1 MSLFDS
7 VSKKWLTLSERF
19 NNLVKRERVLISLCV
34 LAAIYMGWE
43 FGVAAS
49 LDKKRTVLTKR
60 FEAANRDL
68 TKITAEEKV
77 LVKIMANDPSTVK
90 RREILRLKKTLE
102 KTELDLQKL
111 SVGLL
116 PAEKLSQLLQ
126 DVLRESSAL
135 QLRALHTHLPEK
147 VTLNTGVENTSEDDG
162 SVANDSPEGDQP
174 VVEDAGVYKHAVT
187 VSLTGSYFD
196 IVTYLK
202 SLEDLNWTLYWQ
214 YIDYTVDGY
223 PNATVTL
230 QVYTLSTEKGA
241 FSA

>member
-1 MSLFDS
+1 MKGFEG
-7 VSKKWLTLSERF
+7 VSKQWLSISERF
-19 NNLVKRERVLISLCV
+19 NSLAKRERILISLCV
-34 LAAIYMGWE
+34 LSAIYMGWE

-49 LDKKRTVLTKR
+49 LDAKRTVLTKR
-60 FEAANRDL
+60 FESANRDL

-77 LVKIMANDPSTVK
+77 FVKLMANDPSTIK

-102 KTELDLQKL
+102 KTELGLQKL

-126 DVLRESSAL
+126 DVLRESAAL
-135 QLRALHTHLPEK
+135 QLTTLHTHLPEK
-147 VTLNTGVENTSEDDG
+147 VTLNSGLENVNEENDG
-162 SVANDSPEGDQP
+162 LERATEGAEST
-174 VVEDAGVYKHAVT
+174 VEDAGVYKHAVT

-202 SLEDLNWTLYWQ
+202 SLESLNWTLYWQ
-214 YIDYTVDGY
+214 YIDYKVDGY
-223 PNATVTL
+223 PTATVTL